1 VRAIVVAGGS
11 TDPADANLLT
21 DAGLVIAAD
30 GGATWLVDIGRR
42 PDLLVGD
49 LDSVDMALVA
59 ELERDGVPVERHP
72 LDKDAS
78 DLELALIAARTR
90 GATSITV
97 LGGLGGARLDHALA
111 NVLLLADPGWDV
123 AVAPVEMRR
132 GTTLVVGLRGP
143 AERRLE
149 GRPGDLVSLLPV
161 GGDVAGLTTVD
172 LRYPLRDEP
181 LALGRARG
189 LSNVVAGAHPSLSLR
204 SGTLLIVESAG
215 ALQ

>member
-1 VRAIVVAGGS
+1 MAGGS

-30 GGATWLVDIGRR
+30 GGATWLAAIGRR

-59 ELERDGVPVERHP
+59 ELERGGVPVERHP
-72 LDKDAS
+72 RDKDAS
-78 DLELALIAARTR
+78 DLELALVAARAR
-90 GATSITV
+90 GATSITI
-97 LGGLGGARLDHALA
+97 LGGLGGARLDHELA
-111 NVLLLADPGWDV
+111 NVLLLADPGWD
-123 AVAPVEMRR
+123 AGLAPVEMRQ
-132 GTTLVVGLRGP
+132 GATLVVGLRGP
-143 AERRLE
+143 AEHRLE
-149 GRPGDLVSLLPV
+149 GGPGDLVSLLPV
-161 GGDVAGLTTVD
+161 GGDVTGVTTVD
-172 LRYPLRDEP
+172 LGYSLRDEP

-215 ALQ
+215 ASE